1 MAKFSRFDPRNKKNG
16 RNKKIT
22 LGEYPNAN
30 KKNAMDMD
38 EDKYLW
44 IWMKISTFVNT
55 KRLSIMMTLMRNLL
69 DDYSWKD
76 LGLYRTD

>member
-16 RNKKIT
+16 RNKKMT

-38 EDKYLW
+38 EDKYLRKYK
-44 IWMKISTFVNT
+44 KI
-55 KRLSIMMTLMRNLL
+55 
-69 DDYSWKD
+69 
-76 LGLYRTD
+76 